1 VAAPRFA
8 APTAAAGGERITV
21 AQSPT
26 TSDRIDALYA
36 ARSGEFAHWEKTKDL
51 VDECIDMM
59 LNYRQSGHPGGS
71 RSKVHA
77 MLTTLLSGAMRWDL
91 RHPEKRF
98 GDRFVLIAG
107 HCTPLLYGTLAVLNE
122 SLRIMLQETG
132 DERYRVPEAEHR
144 QLVWEDLLKF
154 RRHGGLA
161 GHAEM
166 EGKTLF
172 VKANTGPTGHG
183 APPAAGIAFALKRA
197 GATGVRVFA
206 MEGEGGL
213 TAGAHHETKNSA
225 WGLGLDNLVYLID
238 WNDFGIDPRPASSVV
253 HGAPEDWFRAYGWR
267 VYGTEKGM
275 DWPDLTRQVL
285 EAAHGDN
292 PAGVPSACWF
302 KTRKGRGYGVEGY
315 KSHGTP
321 HKPNSEVY
329 WKVRREFA
337 AKYGVE
343 FEGMDAPPPADK
355 DAFRKQ
361 VVTNF
366 ERVMSVLRRDTALV
380 EYLANRLVQ
389 LGDSVPRDI
398 PGFRLD
404 TRKNP
409 TADPELTDFTH
420 YPPDLYAAPGTKEP
434 NRAALAKWGAWVNTW
449 SKTKY
454 GRPLFM
460 AMSADL
466 AESTNVAGFS
476 KGRGDFDGWGWYDR
490 DKNPEGVLLPQEITE
505 FANAGITC
513 GIASVNLS
521 ERPFEEWQGFMAA
534 CSTYGSFSY
543 LKLGPMRLFAQ
554 LAQDS
559 QIQVGKVLW
568 IAGHSGPETAE
579 DARTHF
585 GIYEPYVTQL
595 MPDDHVV
602 DLHPW
607 EHNEVPV
614 VLAAGLRHGA
624 HILALHLTRPAI
636 DIPDRAA
643 LGMPSHFEAA
653 RGAYVLRD
661 YKPGQKRRGVLI
673 VSGTSTTANVVQ
685 LLPELDKAGLNV
697 KIVAAISPQLFRSES
712 QRYRDTVLAPG
723 EWLDSTVIS
732 NRGRRTMT
740 DWIAHRIAYE
750 YALTPDW
757 DDRWRTG
764 GSVDEIID
772 EAHLSPAWLLQGIER
787 FVRDRDAR
795 LARLRRELEA
805 AEAP

>member
-1 VAAPRFA
+1 M
-8 APTAAAGGERITV
+8 
-21 AQSPT
+21 AQST
-26 TSDRIDALYA
+26 TTPPSVETLYA
-36 ARSGEFAHWEKTKDL
+36 EHSKHFHHWEKTKDL
-51 VDECIDMM
+51 VDQCIDMM

-77 MLTTLLSGAMRWDL
+77 MLATLLGGSMRWDL

-107 HCTPLLYGTLAVLNE
+107 HCTPLLYSVLAVLNE
-122 SLRIMLQETG
+122 ALRTMQRETG
-132 DERYRVPEAEHR
+132 AERYAVPHADER
-144 QLVWEDLLKF
+144 QLVWEDLLRF
-154 RRHGGLA
+154 RRNGGLA

-183 APPAAGIAFALKRA
+183 APPAAGQAMALKRA

-206 MEGEGGL
+206 FEGEGGL
-213 TAGAHHETKNSA
+213 TAGGQHETKNSA
-225 WGLGLDNLVYLID
+225 WGLGLDNLIYCVD

-253 HGAPEDWFRAYGWR
+253 HGTPADWFAPYGWR
-267 VYGTEKGM
+267 VFGTENGM
-275 DWPDLTRQVL
+275 DWPDLERALLQ
-285 EAAHGDN
+285 ASHGAN
-292 PAGVPSACWF
+292 PDGVPSVCWF
-302 KTRKGRGYGVEGY
+302 KTRKGRGYGVLDY

-321 HKPNSEVY
+321 HKPNSEIY
-329 WKVRREFA
+329 WQTKREFA

-343 FEGMDAPPPADK
+343 FDGMGEAMPADAK
-355 DAFRKQ
+355 AYEAQ
-361 VVTNF
+361 VRTNF
-366 ERVMSVLRRDTALV
+366 ERVMGVLHADKELV
-380 EYLANRLVQ
+380 RYLANRLVD

-398 PGFRLD
+398 ATFRFD
-404 TRKNP
+404 AKRNP
-409 TADPELTDFTH
+409 LADPELTDARA
-420 YPPDLYAAPGTKEP
+420 YPAEMYAAPGAKEP
-434 NRAALAKWGAWVNTW
+434 NRAALAKWGAWVNAW
-449 SKTKY
+449 SHKKY
-454 GRPLFM
+454 GRPLFLV
-460 AMSADL
+460 MSADL
-466 AESTNVAGFS
+466 ADSTNIAGFAKS
-476 KGRGDFDGWGWYDR
+476 WGDFPGYGWYDR
-490 DKNPEGVLLPQEITE
+490 NASPEGVLLPQEITE
-505 FANAGITC
+505 FTNAGITC
-513 GIASVNLS
+513 GIASVNFS
-521 ERPFEEWQGFMAA
+521 ERPFDEWVGFMAA

-543 LKLGPMRLFAQ
+543 LKFGPMRLFSQ

-636 DIPDRAA
+636 EIPDRAA
-643 LGMPSHFEAA
+643 LGIASHFDAA
-653 RGAYVLRD
+653 RGAYILRH
-661 YKPGQKRRGVLI
+661 YRPGKKKGGVLI
-673 VSGTSTTANVVQ
+673 VSGTSTTANVVK
-685 LLPELDKAGLNV
+685 LLPELDRTGLNV
-697 KIVAAISPQLFRSES
+697 KVVAAISPQLFRAES
-712 QRYRDTVLAPG
+712 PRYRESVLAPG

-740 DWIAHRIAYE
+740 DWMQHRIAAE
-750 YALTPDW
+750 YAMTPDW

-772 EAHLSPAWLLQGIER
+772 EAHLSPKWLLQGIER
-787 FVRDRDAR
+787 FVRDRET
-795 LARLRRELEA
+795 RLRRLRDELNA
-805 AEAP
+805 AETA